1 MYPGRS
7 EVRLASPGPLKKN
20 KEDKLGPG
28 EAAFSQACSRLEVE
42 DCWPE
47 RRRPIPGNMV
57 QFLFFLFDF
66 GFIYFFRGPER

>member
-42 DCWPE
+42 DCSMTGF
-47 RRRPIPGNMV
+47 PISWALPARLRSDLIIEKRCF
-57 QFLFFLFDF
+57 QP
-66 GFIYFFRGPER
+66 I